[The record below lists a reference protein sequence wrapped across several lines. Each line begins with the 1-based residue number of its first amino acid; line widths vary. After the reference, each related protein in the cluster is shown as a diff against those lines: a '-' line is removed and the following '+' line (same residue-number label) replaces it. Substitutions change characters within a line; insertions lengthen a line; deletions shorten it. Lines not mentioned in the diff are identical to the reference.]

1 MHYKESCYE
10 VAKCIYHHVYVTRNV
25 VIKLRNLYIVT
36 SASHGKL
43 IQGCGVYI
51 SSLLHHKESC
61 YKVAKCIYHSLT
73 YITRNV
79 VIKLRNVYI
88 TTCASQ
94 GQLL

>member
-51 SSLLHHKESC
+51 SSRLHHKVSC
-61 YKVAKCIYHSLT
+61 YKVAECIYHHFC
-73 YITRNV
+73 ITRKV
-79 VIKLRNVYI
+79 AIKLPNVYI
-88 TTCASQ
+88 IACASQ
-94 GQLL
+94 GMLF